1 MKQIIVATVVALAVA
16 GCSDCVRT
24 EFSTLEAAKVA
35 KAFDRGWLPPILPDG
50 TTQIVEENNVESNF
64 GQGSFH
70 FPPKSAEAYL
80 ETMRTIYGASIATDN
95 AEIRLQIKTANSCWT
110 IELNRQ
116 MGRGKY
122 TVSLKR

>member
-1 MKQIIVATVVALAVA
+1 MKQIIVAIVVALVVA

-24 EFSTLEAAKVA
+24 EFPTLETAKAA

-50 TTQIVEENNVESNF
+50 TTQIVEKNDVESNF

-70 FPPKSAEAYL
+70 FPSKSVEAYL

-95 AEIRLQIKTANSCWT
+95 TEIRIQIKTASSSWT
-110 IELNRQ
+110 VELNRQ
-116 MGRGKY
+116 RGRGKY
-122 TVSLKR
+122 TVRLKN